1 MSKVMQ
7 AQTSALA
14 LAEYTLPGGQRLT
27 AETVKNYLTSG
38 NGKVSDQEVLMF
50 IELCKA
56 QNLNPFVRDAY
67 LVKMGD
73 KYPAQIIV
81 GKDVFIK
88 RANENP
94 NFNGMK
100 AGIVVLD
107 NEGKVQEREGSL
119 KLPGEQLV
127 GGWCEVYLK
136 DKQYPTKAIVSFEEY
151 AQKTKEGKLN
161 SMWATKGATMIRKVA
176 QSQALREAF
185 PKELRGLYQQ
195 EEMGV
200 EHKLPEK
207 EVKVGYATVGQKQ
220 GIMKLASMK
229 GLYDYDN
236 PKDISKME
244 DFCNSNGYC
253 LKELKFDEV
262 EPLLDILTKYE
273 PKETVID
280 ADFTPVDEDKFANID
295 EQVTLEV

>member
-1 MSKVMQ
+1 MNNTVAKQ
-7 AQTSALA
+7 SALA
-14 LAEYTLPGGQRLT
+14 LAEYTLPGGQKLT
-27 AETVKNYLTSG
+27 ADTVKNYIAPNATE
-38 NGKVSDQEVLMF
+38 QEMLMF

-67 LVKMGD
+67 LVKYGNQA
-73 KYPAQIIV
+73 AQIIV

-88 RANENP
+88 RASENP
-94 NFNGMK
+94 NFNGMR
-100 AGIVVLD
+100 AGIVVL
-107 NEGKVQEREGSL
+107 NKNGEIQEREGAL
-119 KLPGEQLV
+119 KLPGEELV

-136 DKQYPTKAIVSFEEY
+136 DKDYPTKSLVSFEEY
-151 AQKTKEGKLN
+151 AQKTKEGRLN
-161 SMWATKGATMIRKVA
+161 SMWSGKGATMIRKVA

-207 EVKVGYATVGQKQ
+207 EVKVGYATTGQKQ
-220 GIMKLASMK
+220 GIMKLAELK
-229 GLYDYDN
+229 GLYDYEN

-262 EPLLDILTKYE
+262 EPLLDILSKYQ
-273 PKETVID
+273 PKEAPVEVVD
-280 ADFTPVDEDKFANID
+280 ADFKEVIEDD
-295 EQVTLEV
+295 PEQTTFEGVK

>member
-1 MSKVMQ
+1 MNNTVSKQ
-7 AQTSALA
+7 SALA
-14 LAEYTLPGGQRLT
+14 LAEYTLPGGQKLT
-27 AETVKNYLTSG
+27 ADTVKNYIAPNATE
-38 NGKVSDQEVLMF
+38 QEMLMF

-67 LVKMGD
+67 LVKYGNQA
-73 KYPAQIIV
+73 AQIIV

-88 RANENP
+88 RASENP

-100 AGIVVLD
+100 AGIVVL
-107 NEGKVQEREGSL
+107 NKNGEIQEREGAL
-119 KLPGEQLV
+119 KLPGEELV

-136 DKQYPTKAIVSFEEY
+136 DKDYPTKSLVSFEEY
-151 AQKTKEGKLN
+151 AQKTKEGRLN
-161 SMWATKGATMIRKVA
+161 SMWSGKGATMIRKVA

-200 EHKLPEK
+200 EDKLPEK
-207 EVKVGYATVGQKQ
+207 EVKVGYATAGQKQ

-229 GLYDYDN
+229 GLYDYEN
-236 PKDISKME
+236 PKDISKMQE
-244 DFCNSNGYC
+244 FCESNGYC

-262 EPLLDILTKYE
+262 ELLLDILSNYK
-273 PKETVID
+273 PKEAPVEVVD
-280 ADFTPVDEDKFANID
+280 ADFKEIIEDD
-295 EQVTLEV
+295 PEQETFEGVK